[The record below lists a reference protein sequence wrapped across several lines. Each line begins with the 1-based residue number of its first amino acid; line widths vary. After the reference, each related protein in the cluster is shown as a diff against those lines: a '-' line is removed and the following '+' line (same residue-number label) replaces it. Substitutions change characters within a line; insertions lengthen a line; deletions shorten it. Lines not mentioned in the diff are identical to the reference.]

1 MPKKGRAIG
10 LGLLAVLA
18 AAALAM
24 LTLGRDSLPALG
36 RLFSP
41 GPGILDDPAGLV
53 RRDMPAV
60 PVLLQ
65 KPELPAGCEATAA
78 AMLLGAYGYAVSKE
92 EMARAIPRAPFE
104 KRDGR
109 VYGPDPR
116 DMYAGDPFS
125 AEGYGVYADTVAAAM
140 QREIDRLGGGASVY
154 LLEAEDEGAVLAAVD
169 AGYPVCIWATMNM
182 APTQKGSS
190 SWYLLEDG
198 AYTDEKIEWLG
209 NEHCLVLT
217 GYGADTVTV
226 NDPLAGRKTYGRAVF
241 FARWREQGRQAI
253 LVAPDKK

>member
-18 AAALAM
+18 AAVLAM
-24 LTLGRDSLPALG
+24 LTLGRDSLPVLG

-125 AEGYGVYADTVAAAM
+125 AEGYGVYADPVAAAM
-140 QREIDRLGGGASVY
+140 QREIDRY
-154 LLEAEDEGAVLAAVD
+154 
-169 AGYPVCIWATMNM
+169 WN
-182 APTQKGSS
+182 
-190 SWYLLEDG
+190 
-198 AYTDEKIEWLG
+198 
-209 NEHCLVLT
+209 
-217 GYGADTVTV
+217 
-226 NDPLAGRKTYGRAVF
+226 KT
-241 FARWREQGRQAI
+241 
-253 LVAPDKK
+253 K

>member
-125 AEGYGVYADTVAAAM
+125 AEGYGVYADPVAAAM
-140 QREIDRLGGGASVY
+140 QREIDRLGGGAPALRV
-154 LLEAEDEGAVLAAVD
+154 
-169 AGYPVCIWATMNM
+169 
-182 APTQKGSS
+182 
-190 SWYLLEDG
+190 
-198 AYTDEKIEWLG
+198 
-209 NEHCLVLT
+209 
-217 GYGADTVTV
+217 GADRRREPRLCAVPFHAGAKYAAESV
-226 NDPLAGRKTYGRAVF
+226 GYASAVPNRREFRRGGGHFGDAPAKSGGLFGFSCGAAGRVGGRLL
-241 FARWREQGRQAI
+241 RRTCRPRQFCVRLRLAE
-253 LVAPDKK
+253 

>member
-1 MPKKGRAIG
+1 
-10 LGLLAVLA
+10 
-18 AAALAM
+18 
-24 LTLGRDSLPALG
+24 
-36 RLFSP
+36 
-41 GPGILDDPAGLV
+41 
-53 RRDMPAV
+53 MPAV

-125 AEGYGVYADTVAAAM
+125 AEGYGVYADPVAAAM
-140 QREIDRLGGGASVY
+140 QRGDRPGW
-154 LLEAEDEGAVLAAVD
+154 AAARPFICWRLRTRERYWPPSTRD
-169 AGYPVCIWATMNM
+169 TVCIWATMNM

-198 AYTDEKIEWLG
+198 RTP
-209 NEHCLVLT
+209 T
-217 GYGADTVTV
+217 
-226 NDPLAGRKTYGRAVF
+226 
-241 FARWREQGRQAI
+241 
-253 LVAPDKK
+253 KKSNGWATSTAWC

>member
-53 RRDMPAV
+53 RR
-60 PVLLQ
+60 
-65 KPELPAGCEATAA
+65 
-78 AMLLGAYGYAVSKE
+78 
-92 EMARAIPRAPFE
+92 AIPRAPFE

-125 AEGYGVYADTVAAAM
+125 AEGYGVYADPVAAAM

-198 AYTDEKIEWLG
+198 VYTDEKIEWLG

>member
-18 AAALAM
+18 AAVLAM

-41 GPGILDDPAGLV
+41 GPGILDDPAGLD

-116 DMYAGDPFS
+116 DMYAGDPLF
-125 AEGYGVYADTVAAAM
+125 GGGVRGIRRPGGRGNAAGDRPGWAAARPFICWRLRT
-140 QREIDRLGGGASVY
+140 RERYWPPSTRDTPCAS
-154 LLEAEDEGAVLAAVD
+154 
-169 AGYPVCIWATMNM
+169 
-182 APTQKGSS
+182 
-190 SWYLLEDG
+190 
-198 AYTDEKIEWLG
+198 
-209 NEHCLVLT
+209 
-217 GYGADTVTV
+217 
-226 NDPLAGRKTYGRAVF
+226 GR
-241 FARWREQGRQAI
+241 
-253 LVAPDKK
+253 P